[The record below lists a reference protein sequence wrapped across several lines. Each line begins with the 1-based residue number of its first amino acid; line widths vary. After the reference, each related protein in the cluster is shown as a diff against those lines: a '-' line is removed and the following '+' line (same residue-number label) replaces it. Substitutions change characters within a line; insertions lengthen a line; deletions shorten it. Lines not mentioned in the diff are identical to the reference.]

1 MEKIIIGN
9 WKMNPKTEDEAL
21 NLVDDI
27 LAGLN
32 IGLNKVGIVPP
43 LVFLSAVSKKI
54 ENIKIDLGSQDVFWE
69 DKGEYTGEVSA
80 DELKSIGVNF
90 VIVGHS
96 ERRNMGE
103 TSKEI
108 NKKIKKCLDEDL
120 KFVLCIGESINMR
133 DRGVSVAKR
142 FVSGE
147 LEKALDGISC
157 DNKSLIV
164 AYEPL
169 WAISKNKNSNPASL
183 DEVLEM
189 IFFIKNYLNI
199 NGFMDIPVLYG
210 GSINSDNFKD
220 FLDEDIIDG
229 ILIGRASLS
238 SESFIKIANYD

>member
-1 MEKIIIGN
+1 
-9 WKMNPKTEDEAL
+9 
-21 NLVDDI
+21 
-27 LAGLN
+27 
-32 IGLNKVGIVPP
+32 
-43 LVFLSAVSKKI
+43 
-54 ENIKIDLGSQDVFWE
+54 
-69 DKGEYTGEVSA
+69 
-80 DELKSIGVNF
+80 
-90 VIVGHS
+90 
-96 ERRNMGE
+96 
-103 TSKEI
+103 
-108 NKKIKKCLDEDL
+108 
-120 KFVLCIGESINMR
+120 
-133 DRGVSVAKR
+133 
-142 FVSGE
+142 
-147 LEKALDGISC
+147 LDGISC